1 MRVGELTRLN
11 ISDMNF
17 QERSCIVLGKG
28 NGEREVYFSAK
39 SKMYIEKYLETRT
52 DDNEALF
59 VSLIKPYNRLGIY
72 NIKLTK
78 NIDIVI
84 ILLYNTNNSFQ
95 KDARCLVLNNI
106 ENLKDLIIYQS
117 QNNENISVEVL
128 YNEEDFWLT
137 QKSMSKLFN
146 VAENNITYHLQN
158 IFKTKELD
166 QDSVTQKIRVTASD
180 GKKYNTNF
188 YSLDAIIAVGYRVNS
203 KEATDFRIWA
213 TKTLKEYIKKG
224 FIVNSE
230 MLKNGP
236 KFGKDYF
243 DELLVKI
250 KEIRASERRF
260 YQKITDIYK
269 ECSYDYDKNSETTQ
283 EFYKNVQNKL
293 HFAITGMTAPEII
306 YNRVDS
312 KKDNMGLTTWKNAP
326 DGKILETDVTIAK
339 NYLSQE
345 EIIELNNLVS
355 MYLDYAERQVKLGKI
370 ISMQEW
376 KEKLEVFLKINEYNI
391 LKDNGKIKREIADKL
406 ALDEYKKYRI
416 IQDKNYISDFDELV
430 TETKNLNSN

>member
-1 MRVGELTRLN
+1 M
-11 ISDMNF
+11 S
-17 QERSCIVLGKG
+17 
-28 NGEREVYFSAK
+28 
-39 SKMYIEKYLETRT
+39 
-52 DDNEALF
+52 
-59 VSLIKPYNRLGIY
+59 
-72 NIKLTK
+72 
-78 NIDIVI
+78 
-84 ILLYNTNNSFQ
+84 
-95 KDARCLVLNNI
+95 NI

-137 QKSMSKLFN
+137 QKSMAKLFN

-158 IFKTKELD
+158 IFKTEELSK
-166 QDSVTQKIRVTASD
+166 DSVTQKIRVTASD
-180 GKKYNTNF
+180 GKNYNTNF

-224 FIVNSE
+224 FVVNSE

-269 ECSYDYDKNSETTQ
+269 ECSYDYDRNSEITQ

-293 HFAITGMTAPEII
+293 HYAITGMTAPEII

-312 KKDNMGLTTWKNAP
+312 KKRNMGLTTWKNAP
-326 DGKILETDVTIAK
+326 DGKILETDVTVAK

-345 EIIELNNLVS
+345 EITELNNLVS

-376 KEKLEVFLKINEYNI
+376 KEKLEVILKVNEYKI
-391 LKDNGKIKREIADKL
+391 LKDNGKIKKEIADQL

-416 IQDKNYISDFDELV
+416 VQDQNYISDFDELIA
-430 TETKNLNSN
+430 ETKNLNSI

>member
-1 MRVGELTRLN
+1 M
-11 ISDMNF
+11 
-17 QERSCIVLGKG
+17 
-28 NGEREVYFSAK
+28 
-39 SKMYIEKYLETRT
+39 
-52 DDNEALF
+52 
-59 VSLIKPYNRLGIY
+59 
-72 NIKLTK
+72 
-78 NIDIVI
+78 
-84 ILLYNTNNSFQ
+84 
-95 KDARCLVLNNI
+95 NNI

-117 QNNENISVEVL
+117 QNNKNISVEVL

-137 QKSMSKLFN
+137 QKSMAQLFN
-146 VAENNITYHLQN
+146 VEVNTINYHLKE
-158 IFKTKELD
+158 IFKTEEL
-166 QDSVTQKIRVTASD
+166 QEESVIRKIRITAND

-224 FIVNSE
+224 FVVNSE
-230 MLKNGP
+230 FLKNGP

-269 ECSYDYDKNSETTQ
+269 ECSYDYDKNSETTK

-293 HFAITGMTAPEII
+293 HYAITGMTAPEII
-306 YNRVDS
+306 YNRADS
-312 KKDNMGLTTWKNAP
+312 KKENMGLTTWKNAP
-326 DGKILETDVTIAK
+326 DGKILETDVTVAK

-345 EIIELNNLVS
+345 EITELNNLVS
-355 MYLDYAERQVKLGKI
+355 MYLDYAERQVKLGRI

-376 KEKLEVFLKINEYNI
+376 KDKLEVFLKINEYNI

-406 ALDEYKKYRI
+406 ALDEYKKYRV
-416 IQDKNYISDFDELV
+416 IQDREYISDFDELLK
-430 TETKNLNSN
+430 ETRNLEAGQNV

>member
-1 MRVGELTRLN
+1 M
-11 ISDMNF
+11 S
-17 QERSCIVLGKG
+17 
-28 NGEREVYFSAK
+28 
-39 SKMYIEKYLETRT
+39 
-52 DDNEALF
+52 
-59 VSLIKPYNRLGIY
+59 
-72 NIKLTK
+72 
-78 NIDIVI
+78 
-84 ILLYNTNNSFQ
+84 
-95 KDARCLVLNNI
+95 NI

-117 QNNENISVEVL
+117 QNNKNIKVEVL

-137 QKSMSKLFN
+137 QKSMAELFGIEVN
-146 VAENNITYHLQN
+146 TINYHLRE
-158 IFKTKELD
+158 IFNNQEL
-166 QDSVTQKIRVTASD
+166 QEESVIRKIRITAND

-203 KEATDFRIWA
+203 KEATEFRIWA

-224 FIVNSE
+224 FVVNSDL
-230 MLKNGP
+230 LKNGP

-269 ECSYDYDKNSETTQ
+269 ECSFDYDKNSETTQ
-283 EFYKNVQNKL
+283 EFYKNIQNKL

-312 KKDNMGLTTWKNAP
+312 KKENMGLTTWKNAP

-345 EIIELNNLVS
+345 EITELNNLVS

-376 KEKLEVFLKINEYNI
+376 KDKLEVFLKINEYNI
-391 LKDNGKIKREIADKL
+391 LTDNGNIKREIADKL
-406 ALDEYKKYRI
+406 ALDEYKKFRI
-416 IQDKNYISDFDELV
+416 VQDKKYISDFDELIEQSK
-430 TETKNLNSN
+430 TLNNE

>member
-1 MRVGELTRLN
+1 MNKLEELR
-11 ISDMNF
+11 
-17 QERSCIVLGKG
+17 
-28 NGEREVYFSAK
+28 
-39 SKMYIEKYLETRT
+39 
-52 DDNEALF
+52 
-59 VSLIKPYNRLGIY
+59 
-72 NIKLTK
+72 
-78 NIDIVI
+78 
-84 ILLYNTNNSFQ
+84 
-95 KDARCLVLNNI
+95 
-106 ENLKDLIIYQS
+106 DLIIYQS

-128 YNEEDFWLT
+128 YNEENFWLT

-146 VAENNITYHLQN
+146 VAENNITYHLQK
-158 IFKTKELD
+158 IFKTGELE
-166 QDSVTQKIRVTASD
+166 QETVTQKIRVTASD

-203 KEATDFRIWA
+203 REATDFRIWA

-224 FIVNSE
+224 FVLNDE
-230 MLKNGP
+230 LLKNGP

-269 ECSYDYDKNSETTQ
+269 ECSFDYDKNSETTK

-293 HFAITGMTAPEII
+293 HFAITGMTASEII

-312 KKDNMGLTTWKNAP
+312 KKENMGLTTWKNAP

-339 NYLSQE
+339 NYLSKE
-345 EIIELNNLVS
+345 EITELNNLVS

-376 KEKLEVFLKINEYNI
+376 KEKLEIFLKINEYNI

-406 ALDEYKKYRI
+406 ALDEYKKYRV

-430 TETKNLNSN
+430 IETKNLNNI

>member
-1 MRVGELTRLN
+1 
-11 ISDMNF
+11 MN
-17 QERSCIVLGKG
+17 
-28 NGEREVYFSAK
+28 Y
-39 SKMYIEKYLETRT
+39 
-52 DDNEALF
+52 
-59 VSLIKPYNRLGIY
+59 
-72 NIKLTK
+72 
-78 NIDIVI
+78 
-84 ILLYNTNNSFQ
+84 
-95 KDARCLVLNNI
+95 I

-117 QNNENISVEVL
+117 QNNKNISVEVL

-137 QKSMSKLFN
+137 QKSMAKLFK

-158 IFKTKELD
+158 IFRTEELEK
-166 QDSVTQKIRVTASD
+166 DSVTQKIRVTASD

-224 FIVNSE
+224 FVVNSE
-230 MLKNGP
+230 FLKNGP

-269 ECSYDYDKNSETTQ
+269 ECSYDYDKNSETTK

-293 HFAITGMTAPEII
+293 HYAITGMTAPEII
-306 YNRVDS
+306 YNRADS
-312 KKDNMGLTTWKNAP
+312 KKENMGLTTWKNAP
-326 DGKILETDVTIAK
+326 DGKILETDVTVAK

-345 EIIELNNLVS
+345 EITELNNLVS

-376 KEKLEVFLKINEYNI
+376 KDKLEVFLKINEYNI

-406 ALDEYKKYRI
+406 ALDEYKKYRV
-416 IQDKNYISDFDELV
+416 IQDKEYISDFDELLK
-430 TETKNLNSN
+430 ETKKLEGGQES